1 MMVRGISRCF
11 AAKMLSDPSV
21 YALAL
26 LAALCIG
33 LSKAGFSGISMVS
46 VVLLADIYGSKASVG
61 LALPLLIAAD
71 LMAYPAFLKHGSWRP
86 VWKLLGPAL
95 LGIAAGWWVLG
106 EISEIT
112 ARRVI
117 GGCVLLMVA
126 LQVFRRWQAAGFDRL
141 AESGGFGLS
150 AGVLGGFA
158 TMLANAAGPVIQ
170 LYLMARRVPKMELIG
185 IGARFCLLINLIKVP
200 LNARLAL
207 VSFVVLPLMALTTSV
222 FSRRARVAFRR
233 TRRTIGQVSAE
244 LQENIAAV
252 REEGALQLYVD
263 GRYSQVSSS
272 DLRPEALDTFIGD
285 SITMTRVLAED
296 PFRALPEPVLYEGR
310 AAVDL
315 QLDDICTSEGVG
327 SGKKQAYSGV
337 QRATDAVVKG
347 T

>member
-1 MMVRGISRCF
+1 MVRGE
-11 AAKMLSDPSV
+11 MLSDPSV

-106 EISEIT
+106 GISEIT

-126 LQVFRRWQAAGFDRL
+126 LQVFRRWQAAGFDRM
-141 AESGGFGLS
+141 AGSQGFGLG

-185 IGARFCLLINLIKVP
+185 IGARFFLLINLIKVP

-207 VSFVVLPLMALTTSV
+207 ITPESLLENLKLLPAVAVGILGGKWLLQHVPQVAFEWMIVV
-222 FSRRARVAFRR
+222 FSTLA
-233 TRRTIGQVSAE
+233 G
-244 LQENIAAV
+244 
-252 REEGALQLYVD
+252 
-263 GRYSQVSSS
+263 
-272 DLRPEALDTFIGD
+272 LRMVFW
-285 SITMTRVLAED
+285 
-296 PFRALPEPVLYEGR
+296 
-310 AAVDL
+310 
-315 QLDDICTSEGVG
+315 
-327 SGKKQAYSGV
+327 
-337 QRATDAVVKG
+337 
-347 T
+347 